1 MIGFVTLAKPELPY
15 TIAEPIDFE
24 LVIRKSRFLT
34 RLEKVTSIAEADAA
48 IARVRKLHYDA
59 RHHCTALIIGP
70 NADQQRS
77 SDDGEPSGTAGAP
90 MLQVLRRAELTDVV
104 AIVTRYF
111 GGVLLG
117 AGGLVRAYSA
127 SVAKALELATLMR
140 RVELTQAQITV
151 PLADAGWLEHAL
163 RSWAN
168 AHEAV
173 FDPMVYDTQAE
184 ASLWIRTDT
193 LRELETTLATL
204 GAPAPT
210 IGGARLVEV
219 KAI

>member
-1 MIGFVTLAKPELPY
+1 MTNETATGLPF
-15 TIAEPIDFE
+15 TIAGPVDHE
-24 LVIRKSRFLT
+24 LVVKKSRFLT
-34 RLEKVTSIAEADAA
+34 RLDKVTTIAEADAA

-59 RHHCTALIIGP
+59 RHHCTALIIGE

-77 SDDGEPSGTAGAP
+77 SDDGEPSGTAGVP

-117 AGGLVRAYSA
+117 AGGLVRAYSS
-127 SVAKALELATLMR
+127 SVAQALEKVTLMR
-140 RVELTQAQITV
+140 RVELTQAQVSV

-173 FDPMVYDTQAE
+173 FDRVEYGEQAQ
-184 ASLWIRTDT
+184 ASLWIRTET
-193 LRELETTLATL
+193 MREL
-204 GAPAPT
+204 
-210 IGGARLVEV
+210 
-219 KAI
+219 

>member
-1 MIGFVTLAKPELPY
+1 MTNETAKALPY
-15 TIAEPIDFE
+15 TIAGPVDYE

-59 RHHCTALIIGP
+59 RHHCTALIIGE

-77 SDDGEPSGTAGAP
+77 NDDGEPSGTAGVP

-127 SVAKALELATLMR
+127 SVAQALEQVTLMR
-140 RVELTQAQITV
+140 RVELTQVTLTV

-163 RSWAN
+163 RSWAT
-168 AHEAV
+168 AHEAL
-173 FDPMVYDTQAE
+173 FDPMEYDTQAQ
-184 ASLWIRTDT
+184 ASLWIRTET
-193 LRELETTLATL
+193 MRELTTALATM
-204 GAPAPT
+204 GAPSPT
-210 IGGARLVEV
+210 IGGTRLIEV
-219 KAI
+219 PAIR